1 MLAASTAP
9 RLAMTSLTTGF
20 ISRLHA
26 VGPGGGRGASVATN
40 EHPARANN
48 RTIRMRPRHAAI
60 AEVAHGCRGLASGAP
75 ATRPLEWP
83 LTAVDDRENPRRG
96 LARIAQLVESRGHRS
111 RRGIATALFGGATRR
126 RSLMST
132 VDPFD
137 TITAQLASA
146 HGGISM
152 RLNQYGYP
160 HDTDGDCVTC
170 LGFGV
175 F

>member
-48 RTIRMRPRHAAI
+48 RTIRMRPRHAA
-60 AEVAHGCRGLASGAP
+60 
-75 ATRPLEWP
+75 
-83 LTAVDDRENPRRG
+83 VDDRENPRRG
-96 LARIAQLVESRGHRS
+96 IARIAQLVESRGHRS
-111 RRGIATALFGGATRR
+111 RRGIATALFGGTTRQ
-126 RSLMST
+126 RSLMSN
-132 VDPFD
+132 VDPFV
-137 TITAQLASA
+137 TITDQLASA

-152 RLNQYGYP
+152 RLTQYGYP
-160 HDTDGDCVTC
+160 HDPDGDSETR
-170 LGFGV
+170 
-175 F
+175 